1 MVKKILFSL
10 DVITDSTHRESHR
23 TNGDWNAYHESF
35 SDDTPNDSIIE
46 LINVLSDHYA
56 VFVYSDM
63 PESSRQPIMD
73 WLIEYGCNVEDVL
86 LSSSRGSLVAK
97 KLDAVRDVI
106 EDCEFVW
113 ESNLMVVEQL
123 REEGITVFECLS

>member
-1 MVKKILFSL
+1 MTKSILFAL

-23 TNGDWNAYHESF
+23 TNGDWHEYHNRF
-35 SDDTPNDSIIE
+35 TDDEPKDDIIE

-86 LSSSRGSLVAK
+86 LSNSRGSLAAK
-97 KLDAVRDVI
+97 KMDAVRDVL
-106 EDCEFVW
+106 DDVEFVF
-113 ESNLMVVEQL
+113 EGNLMVVEQL
-123 REEGITVFECLS
+123 RELGVTCFEVLG

>member
-1 MVKKILFSL
+1 MTRKILFSL

-23 TNGDWNAYHESF
+23 TNGDWQEYHNRF
-35 SDDTPNDSIIE
+35 SDDEPKDDIIE
-46 LINVLSDHYA
+46 LINVLSDHYS

-63 PESSRQPIMD
+63 GEQYRQPIMD

-86 LSSSRGSLVAK
+86 LSSVRGSLVVK
-97 KLDAVRDVI
+97 KMDAVRDVLD
-106 EDCEFVW
+106 DCEFIW

-123 REEGITVFECLS
+123 RELGVTCFEVLG

>member
-1 MVKKILFSL
+1 MVKKILFAL

-23 TNGDWNAYHESF
+23 TNGDWNEYHNRF
-35 SDDTPNDSIIE
+35 PDDTPNDAMIE
-46 LINVLSDHYA
+46 LINILSDHYS

-73 WLIEYGCNVEDVL
+73 WLIEYDCNVEDVL
-86 LSSSRGSLVAK
+86 LSSVRGSLVVK

>member
-1 MVKKILFSL
+1 MVKKILFAL

-23 TNGDWNAYHESF
+23 TNGDWNEYHNRF
-35 SDDTPNDSIIE
+35 PDDEPKDDIIE

-86 LSSSRGSLVAK
+86 LSSVRGSLVAK
-97 KLDAVRDVI
+97 KLDAVSEMLDEV
-106 EDCEFVW
+106 EFVF
-113 ESNLMVVEQL
+113 EGNLMVVEQL
-123 REEGITVFECLS
+123 REDGAAVFECLS

>member
-23 TNGDWNAYHESF
+23 TNGDWNEYHNRF
-35 SDDTPNDSIIE
+35 PDDEPKDDIIE
-46 LINVLSDHYA
+46 LINVLSEHYA

-86 LSSSRGSLVAK
+86 LSSVRGSLVAK
-97 KLDAVRDVI
+97 KLDAVSEMLDEV
-106 EDCEFVW
+106 EFVF
-113 ESNLMVVEQL
+113 EGNLMVVEQL
-123 REEGITVFECLS
+123 REQNVTVFECLS